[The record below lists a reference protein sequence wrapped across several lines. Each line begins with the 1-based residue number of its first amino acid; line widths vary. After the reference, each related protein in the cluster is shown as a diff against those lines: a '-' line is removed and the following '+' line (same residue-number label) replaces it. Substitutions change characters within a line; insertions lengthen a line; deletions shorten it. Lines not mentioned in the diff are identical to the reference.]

1 MKTRSNKKSNR
12 RTKKSSKQYR
22 KTIRCIQRGGERL
35 TQEFVDTMYEN
46 MWQFINGDTI
56 KFVLNQ
62 AGCKYIKFKTT
73 EGLNDYNDG
82 WPKKFWNSIVMKGPP
97 EEGHYVFIDG
107 KGDVWG
113 TYEGKMIDYGDDWDD
128 ADDGICHGAALAAA
142 LNDCGK
148 GVGPLFNNPNVKQR
162 RTNYTTILKTY
173 KYIIDELWW
182 NKALYNYF
190 YGEITW
196 DGDNNNDKNNYLYNE
211 QTRTAWYTLNDY
223 IKTI

>member
-56 KFVLNQ
+56 NFVLKQ
-62 AGCKYIKFKTT
+62 AGCNYIKFKTT

-113 TYEGKMIDYGDDWDD
+113 TYEGKMIDDGDDGDD

-173 KYIIDELWW
+173 KYIIDELW
-182 NKALYNYF
+182 
-190 YGEITW
+190 
-196 DGDNNNDKNNYLYNE
+196 
-211 QTRTAWYTLNDY
+211 
-223 IKTI
+223 